1 MLPRPSFDIVA
12 LSQMLHVSRMQRSL
26 DNPWLV
32 VALGGSVLMACA
44 SDDEAPPPPVAEE
57 PLQLLEHACRGDEAR
72 TSRAASTAAESPFF
86 RDGER
91 RLGVA
96 VSADRLEDPAYAQTV
111 AAQFNQVT
119 AENEM
124 KWESIEPEP
133 GVFDFS
139 RADAIVAFARDN
151 GMQVRGHT
159 LVWHSQLPAWVEALT
174 GADAVRE
181 AMTRHIQTV
190 VAHYRDTFP
199 GSVVAWDVVNEAL
212 NVMQGA
218 MGGTVIYRDS
228 VFYRE
233 LGEGFIAEAF
243 QIARDTDPD
252 ALLFY
257 NDFGVEGTL
266 GAKSTGTYDMV
277 AALVAA
283 GVPIDGMGFQMHT
296 GPLDQGPNADDFA
309 ANVARYEALGL
320 QVEVTEMDVTLCAIG
335 GNALGF
341 ELQRYR
347 YNRVLGA
354 CFASPACRSVS
365 LWGLADPNSWLND
378 TGCMQGMLVLDT
390 EPAPLAFDE
399 AYQRKPAWWGV
410 YDALDGCIYQ

>member
-1 MLPRPSFDIVA
+1 MQGSLANRWMVVVLGAYA
-12 LSQMLHVSRMQRSL
+12 LV
-26 DNPWLV
+26 
-32 VALGGSVLMACA
+32 ACA
-44 SDDEAPPPPVAEE
+44 SEDEAPPPAEGE
-57 PLQLLEHACRGDEAR
+57 VPLPLLEYACREDPAR
-72 TSRAASTAAESPFF
+72 TSRVASSAAEAPFF

-91 RLGVA
+91 RFGVA
-96 VSADRLEDPAYAQTV
+96 VSADRLQDPGYAQTV
-111 AAQFNQVT
+111 AAQFNQLT

-159 LVWHSQLPAWVEALT
+159 LVWHSQLPPWVEALT

-212 NVMQGA
+212 NVMQGP
-218 MGGTVIYRDS
+218 MGGMVIYRDS

-243 QIARDTDPD
+243 QIARATDPD

-266 GAKSTGTYDMV
+266 GAKSVGTYDMV
-277 AALVAA
+277 SALVAA

-309 ANVARYEALGL
+309 ANVARYAALGL

-335 GNALGF
+335 DSVLGF

-347 YNRVLGA
+347 YNRLLSA

-378 TGCMQGMLVLDT
+378 TGCTQGMLVLDT
-390 EPAPLAFDE
+390 APAPLAFDE
-399 AYQRKPAWWGV
+399 AYQRKPAWWGA
-410 YDALDGCIYQ
+410 YDALEGCTYP

>member
-1 MLPRPSFDIVA
+1 MVVVLGAYA
-12 LSQMLHVSRMQRSL
+12 LV
-26 DNPWLV
+26 
-32 VALGGSVLMACA
+32 ACA
-44 SDDEAPPPPVAEE
+44 SEEEAPPPAEGE
-57 PLQLLEHACRGDEAR
+57 APPQLLEYACREDPAR
-72 TSRAASTAAESPFF
+72 TSRAASSAAEAPFF

-91 RLGVA
+91 RVGVA
-96 VSADRLEDPAYAQTV
+96 VSADRLQDPGYAQAV
-111 AAQFNQVT
+111 AAQFNQLT

-159 LVWHSQLPAWVEALT
+159 LVWHSQLPPWVEALT

-212 NVMQGA
+212 NVMQGP
-218 MGGTVIYRDS
+218 MGGMVIYRDS
-228 VFYRE
+228 VFFRE

-243 QIARDTDPD
+243 QIARATDPD

-266 GAKSTGTYDMV
+266 GAKSVGTYDMV
-277 AALVAA
+277 SALVAA

-309 ANVARYEALGL
+309 ANVARYAALGL

-335 GNALGF
+335 DGVLGF

-347 YNRVLGA
+347 YNRLLSA

-378 TGCMQGMLVLDT
+378 TGCTQGMLVLDT

-399 AYQRKPAWWGV
+399 AYQRKPAWWGA
-410 YDALDGCIYQ
+410 YDALDGCTYP